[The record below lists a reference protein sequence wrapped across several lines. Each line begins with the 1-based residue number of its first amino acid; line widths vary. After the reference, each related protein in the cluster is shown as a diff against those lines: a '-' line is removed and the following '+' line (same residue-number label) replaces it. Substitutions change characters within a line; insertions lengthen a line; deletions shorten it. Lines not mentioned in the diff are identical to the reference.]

1 MVPQSGRRRRP
12 FATALALAALVGLV
26 AGCGGSG
33 TAASPSSAG
42 SDGRNA
48 TPPAGPL
55 AYDPTSPLDE
65 RIDRAVQP
73 LAGGIG
79 LTGISWASPGG
90 GRVSAWLVTPR
101 DGGGRRPAIVYLH
114 GSETDRNDL
123 LDEAV
128 AMAHGGALGLVMDAP
143 FARQGDSRRAH
154 LQSYTKPE
162 LERDMTA
169 QAGVDVRRAFDLLTA
184 RSDVDRT
191 RLGFVGHSW
200 GASLGAVVA
209 SVDERPIAWA
219 LLSPRP
225 SWTGF
230 LRSSTDGF
238 AKSARN
244 RAGEAGW
251 QRYLTLLAPFDA
263 LPVIGELDGHE
274 LLLQYGT
281 QDDVVPPS
289 VAKQLTDAAPAG
301 TTVQTFP
308 AGHDL
313 DADAIAARAA
323 WLGERL
329 GLAEIPPAVLAD
341 VGLPDQR
348 SLIAPYR

>member
-1 MVPQSGRRRRP
+1 MVPQTGSRRRP
-12 FATALALAALVGLV
+12 FATTLALAALVGLV

-33 TAASPSSAG
+33 TMASPSSVRSGGPHA
-42 SDGRNA
+42 S
-48 TPPAGPL
+48 PPAGLL
-55 AYDPTSPLDE
+55 AYDATAPLDE
-65 RIDRAVQP
+65 RVDRAMQP
-73 LAGGIG
+73 LADGIG

-90 GRVSAWLVTPR
+90 GRVSAWLVTPA
-101 DGGGRRPAIVYLH
+101 DGGRHAAIVYLH

-128 AMAHGGALGLVMDAP
+128 AMAHGGAVGLVMDAP

-169 QAGVDVRRAFDLLTA
+169 QAGVDVRRAFDLLAA
-184 RSDVDRT
+184 RSDVDVA

-209 SVDERPIAWA
+209 SVDERPVAWA

-225 SWTGF
+225 SWTEF

-251 QRYLTLLAPFDA
+251 QRYLSLLAPFDA
-263 LPVIGELDGHE
+263 LPVIGKLEGHE

-301 TTVQTFP
+301 TTVQTLP

-323 WLGERL
+323 WLGKRL
-329 GLAEIPPAVLAD
+329 GLAEIPPAALAE